1 MNLQTDISPGRG
13 LLKDFWIHQS
23 FLFFFLFFIFLH
35 GVAIMACV
43 EHCMV
48 FIVVVVFLCLSYL
61 GGQIVK
67 KNKSIVLDTAC

>member
-1 MNLQTDISPGRG
+1 
-13 LLKDFWIHQS
+13 
-23 FLFFFLFFIFLH
+23 
-35 GVAIMACV
+35 MACV